1 MEMET
6 LSGGMAQATET
17 AQKVD
22 RIMLDIET
30 LGLEPGAAV
39 ISIGACRFR
48 PGDGVV
54 GETFYVEIDADSC
67 CDAGLHIDDDT
78 FEWWQKQ
85 DSDLAPLNGKTSLTD
100 ALSRLKH
107 YVGEADEVWANSP
120 SFDCEM
126 LEVAYDAT
134 EMAEPWEYY
143 QERDVRTL
151 RSLPNTV
158 EVEMDGR
165 EHHALDDAIHQAR
178 EVAATI
184 AVFNGGQDE

>member
-1 MEMET
+1 MSET
-6 LSGGMAQATET
+6 
-17 AQKVD
+17 D
-22 RIMLDIET
+22 RVMLDIET
-30 LGLEPGAAV
+30 LGLDPGAAI

-54 GETFYVEIDADSC
+54 GETFYVEIDADTCS
-67 CDAGLHIDDDT
+67 DAGLHIDDDT
-78 FEWWQKQ
+78 FEWWQEQ
-85 DSDLAPLNGKTSLTD
+85 DSDLAPLHGDTALAD
-100 ALSRLKH
+100 ALARLKH
-107 YVGEADEVWANSP
+107 YIGDADEVWANSP

-126 LEVAYDAT
+126 LETAYDVVG
-134 EMAEPWEYY
+134 MSEPWKYN

-151 RSLPNTV
+151 RSLPNAV

-184 AVFNGGQDE
+184 ALYNGDRDA